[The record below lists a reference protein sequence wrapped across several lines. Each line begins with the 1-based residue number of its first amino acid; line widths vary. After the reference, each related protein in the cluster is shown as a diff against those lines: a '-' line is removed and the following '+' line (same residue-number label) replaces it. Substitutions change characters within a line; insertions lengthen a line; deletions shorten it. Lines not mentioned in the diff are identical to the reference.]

1 MDLGLRM
8 RVLVLN
14 AGSSSIKL
22 SSIGPAGETTGFDDL
37 DDALGSRP
45 DAVAHRVVHGGPRLR
60 SASLIDDEVEAELG
74 RLTELAP
81 LHQPPALD
89 GIRRAREVLPDV
101 PHVACP
107 DTVFHTTLAPDA
119 FTYPV
124 PQKWREEFGVRR
136 YGFHGLAHGYT
147 AGRVAELL
155 PDARRVVIAHLGSGA
170 SLCAVRDGRSV
181 DTTMGFTPE
190 DGLVMGTRCGAIDP
204 GVVTWLSTAKKLE
217 PAEVA
222 ETMATRSGLQALA
235 GTSDMKEVLDAGGG
249 LAIDVYLHRL
259 RALIGSMAAAL
270 DGLDALVFTG
280 GTGEKSAELRGLAT
294 ERLGWLGVAVDAER
308 NAAVDDSGPDD
319 ADDISATGATARTL
333 VVHVREDLEA
343 ARMTRELLDA

>member
-1 MDLGLRM
+1 M

-22 SSIGPAGETTGFDDL
+22 SRIGPDGETTGFDDL
-37 DDALGSRP
+37 DEALASRP

-60 SASLIDDEVEAELG
+60 AATVIDDEVEAELE
-74 RLTELAP
+74 RLIELAP

-89 GIRRAREVLPDV
+89 GIRRARAALPDV

-107 DTVFHTTLAPDA
+107 DTVFHTTLSPEA
-119 FTYPV
+119 FTYAV
-124 PQKWREEFGVRR
+124 PREWREEFGIRR

-147 AGRVAELL
+147 ARRVAALL
-155 PDARRVVIAHLGSGA
+155 PDARRVVTAHLGSGA
-170 SLCAVRDGRSV
+170 SLCAVLDGRSV

-190 DGLVMGTRCGAIDP
+190 DGLVMGTRCGAIDH
-204 GVVTWLSTAKKLE
+204 GAVTWLSTAKKLE

-235 GTSDMKEVLDAGGG
+235 GTSDMREILEDGGG
-249 LAIDVYLHRL
+249 LAIEVYLHRL
-259 RALIGSMAAAL
+259 RALIGSMAAAV

-280 GTGEKSAELRGLAT
+280 GTGEKSAELRRRAT
-294 ERLGWLGVAVDAER
+294 DRLGWLGVAVDEER
-308 NAAVDDSGPDD
+308 NAAIGSSGPDD
-319 ADDISATGATARTL
+319 VAEIGADGAEAHTL

-343 ARMTRELLDA
+343 ARLTRDLLGWP